1 MRGAIIALL
10 VLLLVVPVFVGCKE
24 TKKDL
29 EDYEDA
35 VMHLP
40 DRTRVLSD
48 VTRIRRAIEF
58 YKVENEGK
66 YPDSISDLNLKDL
79 YYDDEYDYDSS
90 TSKVSSKTYP
100 TL

>member
-1 MRGAIIALL
+1 MRRTIIGLL
-10 VLLLVVPVFVGCKE
+10 VLLLVVPALVGCKE

-29 EDYEDA
+29 EEYGNT
-35 VMHLP
+35 VMSMP
-40 DRTRVLSD
+40 EKARVLSD

-66 YPDSISDLNLKDL
+66 YPDSISELNLKDL

-90 TSKVSSKTYP
+90 TGKLRSKNYP